1 MFLKLKQTINQ
12 LINSQHAFQ
21 RWNFEAI
28 DMPLSSQRL
37 EQYQRL
43 IKQVTSNIQFAM
55 TAPVIWAGI
64 IPALLLDLFVTVYQ
78 YSCFPVYGINKVKRA
93 DYFRYERE
101 QLQYLTLLEKIN
113 CYYCSYFNELVAYTS
128 EVAARTE
135 SYWCPLKHK
144 TRLSNPHR
152 HYKQFA
158 EFGDEACFRHKKD

>member
-64 IPALLLDLFVTVYQ
+64 IPALF
-78 YSCFPVYGINKVKRA
+78 
-93 DYFRYERE
+93 
-101 QLQYLTLLEKIN
+101 
-113 CYYCSYFNELVAYTS
+113 
-128 EVAARTE
+128 
-135 SYWCPLKHK
+135 KHK